1 MFCNF
6 FAQNVSGL
14 DMYWC
19 NENFPSLRFQLP
31 IFEIISNKWRFVNQA
46 IESIKNL
53 NFRIFIQKDINPSDM
68 QTSKPSCLLTLKM
81 FSAEVRVGH
90 FTSRPSDNYC
100 LIFLWA
106 PKNFHLDNIAY
117 CVVASRNK
125 CYYSGSQAFGGVSNQ
140 GMSPNE
146 TCF

>member
-1 MFCNF
+1 MSKRQPYFSFERFRSRKLIRPPNLKKKKNVLQLFC
-6 FAQNVSGL
+6 VKCIRP

-19 NENFPSLRFQLP
+19 NENFPSLHFQFP

-53 NFRIFIQKDINPSDM
+53 NFRIFIQQDINPSDM
-68 QTSKPSCLLTLKM
+68 QTCIPSCLLTLKV

-100 LIFLWA
+100 LFFCELPRIFIL
-106 PKNFHLDNIAY
+106 III
-117 CVVASRNK
+117 
-125 CYYSGSQAFGGVSNQ
+125 
-140 GMSPNE
+140 
-146 TCF
+146 